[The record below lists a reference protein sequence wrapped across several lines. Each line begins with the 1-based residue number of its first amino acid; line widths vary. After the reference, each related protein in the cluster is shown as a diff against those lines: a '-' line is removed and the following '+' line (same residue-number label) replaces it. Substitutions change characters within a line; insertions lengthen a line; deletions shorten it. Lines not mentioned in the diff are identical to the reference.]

1 MANRVHLDGFADL
14 MKQLNALGKSISYE
28 EINKIHESAAGHL
41 ILDMKAGAPTSD
53 IRESIGFITKNNA
66 KYPGTTLI
74 GPRYSNG
81 YNGQL
86 AHIFEFGTRE
96 RFTKDGENRGYIT
109 AHPFI
114 RPAFDRHQNKIVT
127 DIGNKIFK
135 LVENKLK

>member
-1 MANRVHLDGFADL
+1 MGVEIKGLSSLLKELDA
-14 MKQLNALGKSISYE
+14 AGKSLTYE
-28 EINKIHESAAGHL
+28 EVKNIHREVSMPMIN
-41 ILDMKAGAPTSD
+41 DMKAGAPTSD
-53 IRESIGFITKNNA
+53 IRESIGFITKKDD
-66 KYPGTTLI
+66 KYPKVTLI